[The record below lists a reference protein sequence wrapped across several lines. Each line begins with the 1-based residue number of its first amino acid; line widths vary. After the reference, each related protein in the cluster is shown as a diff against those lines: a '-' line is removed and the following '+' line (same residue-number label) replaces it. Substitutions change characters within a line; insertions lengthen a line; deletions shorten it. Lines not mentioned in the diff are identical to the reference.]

1 MLRYG
6 ETSDSL
12 LSDRR
17 KYSLSFY
24 RFREN
29 ETIERIIEMKKYQRK
44 NSTYYI
50 GALFFILISTIFAV
64 VLQFFKGDVL
74 DYAIAGD
81 AGTTLKYAVL
91 LIGFILGEV
100 LLYYCYKRLS
110 ARFSVGCTRLL
121 KHDIFESI
129 IQQDYVT
136 YKEKQQGEYVAKYTN
151 EADMIKSRYFQMLPL
166 FWEILLKIIFVS
178 LALFILD
185 WRIALITILLLTTPL
200 YVPKLIEKRLQKA
213 QTEYLKAVE
222 ENLAKV
228 NDWLSGFEIIKN
240 FSIERQ
246 ILLSFDESNT
256 LSMDKL
262 FRDTILG
269 AAAQLITT
277 LISYLSYF
285 IVLACSTWLVL
296 SGEFSAGDFFVA
308 IGMIDQLSYPLISLA
323 EIIRQLIAIKPSC
336 TAMEQFVSQSKK
348 DTDAKSLACIEKEIC
363 YDGVSFGYTDDRSLL
378 QGFSFT
384 AEKGKKYLIKGSS
397 GCGKTTAINLLLRYY
412 DVTSGKITIDGV
424 PISEYD
430 TTYAAITVVRQEA
443 ILFHDTLR
451 NNLTM
456 YGDASDDKLMETLKN
471 LGLDRFA
478 NLQSLDTIITENGAN
493 LSGGEKKRI
502 CLARALLR
510 DTSVLILDEPLA
522 NLDESTAKKIED
534 LLLSISGKLL
544 LVVSHQFTEDKLCLF
559 DDVIVLGTQ
568 LK

>member
-1 MLRYG
+1 
-6 ETSDSL
+6 
-12 LSDRR
+12 
-17 KYSLSFY
+17 
-24 RFREN
+24 
-29 ETIERIIEMKKYQRK
+29 MKKYQRK
-44 NSTYYI
+44 NSAYYI
-50 GALFFILISTIFAV
+50 GALVFIFISTVFAV

-121 KHDIFESI
+121 KYDIFESI
-129 IQQDYVT
+129 IRQDYVT
-136 YKEKQQGEYVAKYTN
+136 YKEKSQGEYVAKYTN

-200 YVPKLIEKRLQKA
+200 YVPKLIEKRLQKT
-213 QTEYLKAVE
+213 QTEYLKVVE

-246 ILLSFDESNT
+246 ILLRFDETNT

-262 FRDTILG
+262 LRDTVLG
-269 AAAQLITT
+269 ATAQLITT

-285 IVLACSTWLVL
+285 IVLACSIYLVL
-296 SGEFSAGDFFVA
+296 SREFSAGDFFVA

-323 EIIRQLIAIKPSC
+323 EIIRQLIAIRPFC
-336 TAMEQFVSQSKK
+336 RALERFVSQSKK
-348 DTDAKSLACIEKEIC
+348 DVDEKSLSSIEKEIR
-363 YDGVSFGYTDDRSLL
+363 YDNVSFGYTDDRLLL
-378 QGFSFT
+378 QDFNFT
-384 AEKGKKYLIKGSS
+384 AEKGKKYFIKGPS
-397 GCGKTTAINLLLRYY
+397 GCGKTTAINLLLRYF

-430 TTYAAITVVRQEA
+430 TTYSAITVVRQEA
-443 ILFHDTLR
+443 VLFHDTLR

-456 YGDASDDKLMETLKN
+456 YSDVSDDKLIKMLKS
-471 LGLDRFA
+471 LSLDRFA
-478 NLQSLDTIITENGAN
+478 NSQSLDTVIKENGAN

-510 DTSVLILDEPLA
+510 DTGVLILDEPLA
-522 NLDESTAKKIED
+522 NLDESTAKRIED

-544 LVVSHQFTEDKLCLF
+544 LVVSHQFSDEKLCLF
-559 DDVIVLGTQ
+559 DDVIILGAQ
-568 LK
+568 